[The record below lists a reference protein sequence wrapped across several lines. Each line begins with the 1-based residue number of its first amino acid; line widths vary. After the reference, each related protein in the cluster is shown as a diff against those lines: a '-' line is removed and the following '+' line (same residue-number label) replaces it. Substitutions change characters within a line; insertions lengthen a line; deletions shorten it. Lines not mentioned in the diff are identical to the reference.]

1 MFVTSWPAGSLP
13 ATTWH
18 FTHCHL
24 PNKSLPA
31 ATVVASVS
39 GRGSNGYGTPSIAAK

>member
-1 MFVTSWPAGSLP
+1 LGSLP

-24 PNKSLPA
+24 VNRSRPC
-31 ATVVASVS
+31 ATIA
-39 GRGSNGYGTPSIAAK
+39 GSTVTGGVTG